1 MKRREFIK
9 SVGLTGA
16 ALAGGLGT
24 RALAAT
30 QGRTP
35 RQVLGKNVVLF
46 MTDQERAIQHFPVN
60 WERDNLPGLTRLK
73 RNGLSFERA
82 FTDACMCSPA
92 RSTLMTGYFPA
103 QHGVKY
109 TLEEDMPAR
118 DYPQVELPLDLKN
131 IASVMSAAGYNV
143 VYKGKW
149 HCSKP
154 NGKHWVRGDV
164 GRYGFQRWDPQD
176 AGANQDIDQAGG
188 GYADNDG
195 RFMNDDGQWQAGE
208 EGALTYLTSEAAA
221 QQPFFM
227 IISLVNPHDVL
238 LYPNTYIDAGYN
250 DSDLAGTIH
259 IPATNREG
267 LSTKPT
273 VQQQFWDLSLALG
286 RLDTPEKKRNYLNF
300 YGNLMKASD
309 NYLVQ
314 VLDMLDDLGL
324 TNDTLIIRT
333 ADHGEMGLTHHGQRQ
348 KNFNFYEE
356 SIRVPLVYSN
366 PTLYPTPRSSTALV
380 SHVDF
385 LPTIASLFNAPE
397 AARADWQGV
406 DYSQLVLDPS
416 APPVQDYI
424 VFTYDDF
431 QSGQKNPPYPGLP
444 PFFPPAPNHIASIRE
459 ARYKLAEYYDAN
471 RIVRSQWEMYD
482 LATDPLEITNIAFP
496 DYPRT
501 PEQQAQ
507 YDRLRAKLS
516 EVKATRLQP
525 LS

>member
-16 ALAGGLGT
+16 ALAGGAGMVT
-24 RALAAT
+24 LAAA
-30 QGRTP
+30 QGRSS

-46 MTDQERAIQHFPVN
+46 ITDQERAIQHFPVN
-60 WERDNLPGLTRLK
+60 WERGNLPGLTRLK

-92 RSTLMTGYFPA
+92 RSTLMTGYFTA

-118 DYPQVELPLDLKN
+118 SYPQV
-131 IASVMSAAGYNV
+131 
-143 VYKGKW
+143 
-149 HCSKP
+149 
-154 NGKHWVRGDV
+154 
-164 GRYGFQRWDPQD
+164 GFARWNPPD
-176 AGANQDIDQAGG
+176 AGANQDPDQAGG

-195 RFMNDDGQWQAGE
+195 RFMNDNGQWQAGR
-208 EGALTYLTSEAAA
+208 EGALPYLISQATA
-221 QQPFFM
+221 QQPFFL

-238 LYPNTYIDAGYN
+238 FYPNTYIDAGYD
-250 DSDLAGTIH
+250 DSWLTGDIE
-259 IPATNREG
+259 IPVTVGES
-267 LSTKPT
+267 LSSKPT
-273 VQQQFWDLSLALG
+273 VQQQFLDISQALG
-286 RLDTPEKKRNYLNF
+286 VLDTPEKKRNYLNF
-300 YGNLMKASD
+300 YGNLMKSSD

-314 VLDMLDDLGL
+314 VLDTLDELGL
-324 TNDTLIIRT
+324 TNDALVIRT
-333 ADHGEMGLTHHGQRQ
+333 ADHGEMGLTHRGQRQ

-366 PTLYPTPRSSTALV
+366 PQLYPGPRRSDALV

-385 LPTIASLFNAPE
+385 LPTIATLFDVPRS
-397 AARADWQGV
+397 ARANWQGV
-406 DYSQLVLDPS
+406 DYSSLVIDPL
-416 APPVQDYI
+416 AAPVQDYV
-424 VFTYDDF
+424 VFTYDDY

-444 PFFPPAPNHIASIRE
+444 PFPPAPNHIVSIRE
-459 ARYKLAEYYDAN
+459 TRYKLAEYYDADG
-471 RIVRSQWEMYD
+471 VVPSQWEMYD
-482 LATDPLEITNIAFP
+482 LAEDPLEITNIAFP

-501 PEQQAQ
+501 PEQQRQ
-507 YDRLRAKLS
+507 YERLRAKLA

>member
-1 MKRREFIK
+1 MRRKKLITRRAVLK
-9 SVGLTGA
+9 TLAVSVPIV
-16 ALAGGLGT
+16 GLGT
-24 RALAAT
+24 WALAAA
-30 QGRTP
+30 RRRP
-35 RQVLGKNVVLF
+35 SSDLLGKNVVLF
-46 MTDQERAIQHFPVN
+46 ITDQERAIQHFPLN
-60 WERDNLPGLTRLK
+60 WEQDNLPGLTRLK
-73 RNGLSFERA
+73 QTGLTFERV

-92 RSTLMTGYFPA
+92 RSTWMTGYFPA

-154 NGKHWVRGDV
+154 NGKHWVPGDV
-164 GRYGFQRWDPQD
+164 GQYGFQRWDPQD

-188 GYADNDG
+188 GNANNDG
-195 RFMNDDGQWQAGE
+195 RFMNDDGEWHAGR
-208 EGALTYLTSEAAA
+208 EGALVYLASEAAA

-238 LYPNTYIDAGYN
+238 FYPSTYIDAGYN
-250 DSDLAGTIH
+250 DSDLAGTID
-259 IPATNREG
+259 IPATVHEDF
-267 LSTKPT
+267 STKPT
-273 VQQQFWDLSLALG
+273 VQEQFWRISQALG
-286 RLDTPEKKRNYLNF
+286 VLDTPEKKRNYLNF

-314 VLDMLDDLGL
+314 VLDLLEQQNLID
-324 TNDTLIIRT
+324 DTLIIRT

-356 SIRVPLVYSN
+356 SIRVPLIYSN
-366 PTLYPTPRSSTALV
+366 PILYPAPRSSTALV

-385 LPTIASLFNAPE
+385 LPTIASLFDVPDE
-397 AARADWQGV
+397 ARADWQGV

-424 VFTYDDF
+424 VFTYDDY
-431 QSGQKNPPYPGLP
+431 QSGQKNGPYPRP
-444 PFFPPAPNHIASIRE
+444 PNHIASIRE
-459 ARYKLAEYYDAN
+459 ERYKLAEYYDADGF
-471 RIVRSQWEMYD
+471 VRSQWEMYD
-482 LATDPLEITNIAFP
+482 LAEDPLETTNIAFP

-507 YDRLRAKLS
+507 YDRLRAKLA